1 MKRARTDDG
10 FTLIELLV
18 VMVIIGIL
26 AAIAIPT
33 YLNQRRMAYDAA
45 AKSDI
50 RGLAQ
55 LEEMHLADRTFY
67 GQISQLVANGEE
79 VHATSDVTL
88 TVVKYDGI
96 NGYCLKAKHAQSAN
110 SWFYDSSAG
119 GLQPRGTAGCPVV
132 TGGVAGD
139 SLTG

>member
-1 MKRARTDDG
+1 MKRAHKDEG

-18 VMVIIGIL
+18 VMIIIGVL
-26 AAIAIPT
+26 AAIAIPV

-45 AKSDI
+45 AKSDV

-55 LEEMHLADRTFY
+55 LEELHLADRSFY
-67 GQISQLVANGEE
+67 GQIAQLLANGED
-79 VHATSDVTL
+79 VHATQDVTL

-96 NGYCLKAKHAQSAN
+96 NGYCLSAKHAN
-110 SWFYDSSAG
+110 SSLTWYYDSNAG
-119 GLQPRGTAGCPVV
+119 GLQPRGAAGCPVV
-132 TGGVAGD
+132 TSGLAGD